1 MPFRRVA
8 EHLRTQNWAA
18 VAIDFVI
25 VVVGV
30 YIGLQANDW
39 KQQKLERESDQ
50 RALALFVDELD
61 VMMVEASDDLNTV
74 TANLEALALGTEI
87 ALNCDASMEERRR
100 LAAAI
105 ANTLVWRIPDI
116 RPSGLAEIGNSGT
129 LHRLGNPELSRAV
142 GTLNQEIKGMSDSTD
157 LIGPQFDRAWA
168 MLLPYLELS
177 APIRLQRSGRRLAR
191 QHPSEYMSLAPHA
204 SLCKAQEFLLG
215 LSLLTDYY
223 DSSVYSFDAWL
234 WGLRTAHE
242 LAASEMK

>member
-1 MPFRRVA
+1 MPFRQVA

-100 LAAAI
+100 LATAI

-129 LHRLGNPELSRAV
+129 LHRLGNPELSRQAPARPFQPDGGAEFEIRQQHCPRPIELGPDQV
-142 GTLNQEIKGMSDSTD
+142 GRVAHPLD
-157 LIGPQFDRAWA
+157 LLI
-168 MLLPYLELS
+168 
-177 APIRLQRSGRRLAR
+177 
-191 QHPSEYMSLAPHA
+191 
-204 SLCKAQEFLLG
+204 
-215 LSLLTDYY
+215 
-223 DSSVYSFDAWL
+223 
-234 WGLRTAHE
+234 
-242 LAASEMK
+242 